1 MRTERPLRSP
11 AMGRRRGAPLAV
23 MALPM
28 LLIVASCASGEE
40 VLVAE
45 AASPGEDLATTTAPE
60 TTATPTTTG
69 TTIPPVV
76 AGDCAVSTTLEGGG
90 DSDELLC
97 LERHLG
103 AAGWF
108 TGAPDTVY
116 DDDTRIAVRDMQAN
130 SSLIVDGIAGQ
141 QTAELLGVW
150 VPPPVPDP
158 EPSTCADIAHG
169 AVIDREFQRSWLC
182 TEGEISH
189 VFPITTAWDQ
199 PDPGDYEVEQKDMEA
214 SSILTGEYSEMTHF
228 VVFTYGKYQGARV
241 GFHSVPTYPG
251 GEFIQPLESV
261 GTAELRGESNGCIRV
276 LPDDAQL
283 IWDHLDFGD
292 VVRVIS

>member
-1 MRTERPLRSP
+1 
-11 AMGRRRGAPLAV
+11 
-23 MALPM
+23 M
-28 LLIVASCASGEE
+28 LLPLLLVVSSCASGEE

-45 AASPGEDLATTTAPE
+45 AAT
-60 TTATPTTTG
+60 
-69 TTIPPVV
+69 
-76 AGDCAVSTTLEGGG
+76 VSTTTMAPSTTTTVAPSTTTTVPPVEPGDCTVSSTLEVGAEG
-90 DSDELLC
+90 DEVLC

-103 AAGWF
+103 AQGWF
-108 TGAPDTVY
+108 AGTPDTVF
-116 DDDTRIAVRDMQAN
+116 DDQTRIAVRNLQAN
-130 SSLIVDGIAGQ
+130 STLIVDGIAGR
-141 QTAELLGVW
+141 QTAELLGLW
-150 VPPPVPDP
+150 MPPPVPEPDP
-158 EPSTCADIAHG
+158 ATCSDILHG

-251 GEFIQPLESV
+251 GEFIQSLESV

-276 LPDDAQL
+276 LPDDAEL

-292 VVRVIS
+292 TVRVIS

>member
-1 MRTERPLRSP
+1 MRTEGPLRSP

-23 MALPM
+23 MALP
-28 LLIVASCASGEE
+28 LVLVASSCASGAE

-45 AASPGEDLATTTAPE
+45 AGAAPE
-60 TTATPTTTG
+60 TTTTQIIETTTTS
-69 TTIPPVV
+69 TTTTTTLPPVV
-76 AGDCAVSTTLEGGG
+76 AGDCAVSTTLGVGDEG
-90 DSDELLC
+90 DEVLC

-108 TGAPDTVY
+108 AGVPDTVF

-251 GEFIQPLESV
+251 GEFIQPLDSV

-292 VVRVIS
+292 AVRVIS

>member
-1 MRTERPLRSP
+1 MRTEGPLRSST
-11 AMGRRRGAPLAV
+11 MGRRRGTPLAV

-28 LLIVASCASGEE
+28 VLLVTSCASGEE
-40 VLVAE
+40 VLVVE
-45 AASPGEDLATTTAPE
+45 AASPGENSVATTTAS
-60 TTATPTTTG
+60 PTTSTST

-76 AGDCAVSTTLEGGG
+76 DGDCAISSVLEVGVEG
-90 DSDELLC
+90 DEVLC

-108 TGAPDTVY
+108 AGVPDSVF
-116 DDDTRIAVRDMQAN
+116 DDDTRIAVRDLQAN

-141 QTAELLGVW
+141 QTAELLGLW

-158 EPSTCADIAHG
+158 DPATCDDIVHG

-182 TEGEISH
+182 TDGEISH

-199 PDPGDYEVEQKDMEA
+199 PDPGDYEVEQKDIEA

-276 LPDDAQL
+276 LPDDAEL

-292 VVRVIS
+292 TVRVIS